1 MTSETPLP
9 DQLEG
14 HWDTAEGRQI
24 AEGYRAKSRGELC
37 HGEMS
42 DLMLAN
48 AIYMASRNDLELI
61 AFQEAAKQRI
71 RWLSVQLA
79 LATRPPAPDKQLTDV
94 VEKCRDRFAE
104 YVELHRAKLTDDAVL
119 NVREAIWRKVEH
131 NQEMVRMCDE
141 ALASLNT
148 APAGDDVRLPEHAT
162 EPMVEAGLIELGK
175 WLGVRPDEIDDLV
188 VGSVWIVMWRAALKA
203 TTHTP
208 KETSMTPPK
217 DKLLTDVVERV
228 ARAMRF
234 STRPDGVE
242 YEDTDET
249 WDKLSHRAKSY
260 WRDFARA
267 AVEAAFVERQ
277 P

>member
-1 MTSETPLP
+1 MTSELKARMTDWLNAFKADPFSTGADKVDRLFEV
-9 DQLEG
+9 L
-14 HWDTAEGRQI
+14 AE
-24 AEGYRAKSRGELC
+24 Y
-37 HGEMS
+37 H
-42 DLMLAN
+42 
-48 AIYMASRNDLELI
+48 
-61 AFQEAAKQRI
+61 
-71 RWLSVQLA
+71 
-79 LATRPPAPDKQLTDV
+79 PPAPDKQLTDV

-203 TTHTP
+203 TTHTEE
-208 KETSMTPPK
+208 K
-217 DKLLTDVVERV
+217 
-228 ARAMRF
+228 
-234 STRPDGVE
+234 
-242 YEDTDET
+242 
-249 WDKLSHRAKSY
+249 AK
-260 WRDFARA
+260 
-267 AVEAAFVERQ
+267 
-277 P
+277 

>member
-1 MTSETPLP
+1 MTSELNGFVSKACGGERCHCGEPAVRKVGEEILFDDPMPRRHNLTAYICARHYAELMGPLGA
-9 DQLEG
+9 Q
-14 HWDTAEGRQI
+14 HV
-24 AEGYRAKSRGELC
+24 GY
-37 HGEMS
+37 
-42 DLMLAN
+42 
-48 AIYMASRNDLELI
+48 
-61 AFQEAAKQRI
+61 
-71 RWLSVQLA
+71 
-79 LATRPPAPDKQLTDV
+79 TRPPVPDKQLTDV